1 MRQEELKCIQKDN
14 AMIKFESEG
23 NFDNTEKFLK
33 NAKEKRYLSALSK
46 YGEAG
51 VAALSH
57 ATPRKTGKTASSWD
71 YEISLGGPD
80 GDAIYWTNSNEN
92 KGEVIAILLQYGH
105 GTRNGGYVVA
115 QDYINPAMRDV
126 FEEIAKDVWKEVTSQ

>member
-1 MRQEELKCIQKDN
+1 MLQEELNSILKDDL
-14 AMIKFESEG
+14 MIKFESEG
-23 NFDNTEKFLK
+23 NFNNTEKFLK
-33 NAKEKRYLSALSK
+33 RMKDKKYLAALSK
-46 YGEAG
+46 YGEVG
-51 VAALSH
+51 VSALSH
-57 ATPRKTGKTASSWD
+57 ATPRDTGRTAESWN

-126 FEEIAKDVWKEVTSQ
+126 FEEIAKDVWKEVTS